1 MLQAANYKERT
12 MEVKHVLVVR
22 FRQMG
27 DAVLTTVLC
36 NTIRKTFP
44 DARIDYVLNDNL
56 ATLFEGHPSIDRII
70 TFTKEERH
78 NALTYIKKIW
88 RIMHETRYDVIIDKR
103 STFNTTPF
111 ALFSLH
117 TPIRVALKKPYTWLL
132 YNHRVDSVK
141 NTPMIDHILEHLKPL
156 ERICPVK
163 YDRQMTL
170 YVSEQEK
177 TEFRA
182 YLQKQGMDLNRPIAL
197 IGVTAKLENKT
208 WPKEKMTEVLK
219 RFIDNFPEVQLIF
232 NYAPG
237 KEEENARDIYQR
249 LGAPTSVFI
258 DVQARSSRQLAAMCD
273 AISLYFGNEGGA
285 RHIVHAM
292 QRPSL
297 VVCSPVANPQV
308 WIPKDDVPAVASP
321 HEEASVDYVW
331 QTLKE
336 FTNKHIQKSL

>member
-1 MLQAANYKERT
+1 
-12 MEVKHVLVVR
+12 MEVKNVLVVR
-22 FRQMG
+22 FRQLG
-27 DAVLTTVLC
+27 DAVLTTVIC

-56 ATLFEGHPSIDRII
+56 AALFEGHPSIDRII
-70 TFTKEERH
+70 TFTKDERH
-78 NALTYIKKIW
+78 DTMTYLKKVW

-132 YNHRVDSVK
+132 YNHRVGSVE
-141 NTPMIDHILEHLKPL
+141 NTPMIDHILEHLEPL
-156 ERICPVK
+156 ERICPVQ
-163 YDRQMTL
+163 YDRKMTL
-170 YVSEQEK
+170 WVSEQEK
-177 TEFRA
+177 EDFRT
-182 YLQKQGMDLNRPIAL
+182 YLQQQGMDLSRPIAL

-219 RFIDNFPEVQLIF
+219 RFIECFPEIQLIF

-249 LGAPTSVFI
+249 LGAPVSVFI

-273 AISLYFGNEGGA
+273 AINMYFGNEGGA

-292 QRPSL
+292 QKPSL

-308 WIPKDDVPAVASP
+308 WIPQDEVPAVAIRN
-321 HEEASVDYVW
+321 EEATVDHVW
-331 QTLKE
+331 QMLKE
-336 FTNKHIQKSL
+336 FTTKHIKTQL

>member
-1 MLQAANYKERT
+1 
-12 MEVKHVLVVR
+12 MEVKNVLVVQ
-22 FRQMG
+22 FRQLG

-36 NTIRKTFP
+36 NTIRKNFP
-44 DARIDYVLNDNL
+44 GARIDYVLNDNL
-56 ATLFEGHPSIDRII
+56 APLFEGHPSIDRII

-78 NALTYIKKIW
+78 DALTYMKNVW
-88 RIMHETRYDVIIDKR
+88 RIMHDTRYDVIIDKR

-132 YNHRVDSVK
+132 YNHRVGSVE

-156 ERICPVK
+156 ERLRALD

-170 YVSEQEK
+170 WVSPQEK
-177 TEFRA
+177 REFRA
-182 YLQKQGMDLNRPIAL
+182 YLEQQGMDLSRPVAL
-197 IGVTAKLENKT
+197 IGVTAKLEHKT
-208 WPKEKMTEVLK
+208 WPKEQMTEVLR
-219 RFIDNFPEVQLIF
+219 RFIDRFPEVQLIF

-237 KEEENARDIYQR
+237 KEEENARDIYDR
-249 LGAPTSVFI
+249 LGKPASVFI
-258 DVQARSSRQLAAMCD
+258 DVKARSSRQLAAMCD
-273 AISLYFGNEGGA
+273 AIDLYFGNEGGA

-308 WIPKDDVPAVASP
+308 WIPQDSIPAVAIRN
-321 HEEASVDYVW
+321 EEATVEHVW
-331 QTLKE
+331 QQLEQFTLKQL
-336 FTNKHIQKSL
+336 NKQS

>member
-1 MLQAANYKERT
+1 
-12 MEVKHVLVVR
+12 MEVKNVLVVR
-22 FRQMG
+22 FRQLG
-27 DAVLTTVLC
+27 DAVLTTVIC

-56 ATLFEGHPSIDRII
+56 AALFEGHPSIDRII

-78 NALTYIKKIW
+78 DTMKYLKKVW

-132 YNHRVDSVK
+132 YNHRVGSVE
-141 NTPMIDHILEHLKPL
+141 NTPMIDHILEHLEPL
-156 ERICPVK
+156 ERICPVQ
-163 YDRQMTL
+163 YDRKMTL
-170 YVSEQEK
+170 WVSEQEK
-177 TEFRA
+177 KDFRV
-182 YLQKQGMDLNRPIAL
+182 YLQEQGMDLSRPIAL

-219 RFIDNFPEVQLIF
+219 HFIEYFPEIQLIF

-249 LGAPTSVFI
+249 LGAPASVFI

-273 AISLYFGNEGGA
+273 AINLYFGNEGGA

-292 QRPSL
+292 QKPSL
-297 VVCSPVANPQV
+297 VVCSPFANPQV
-308 WIPKDDVPAVASP
+308 WIPQDEVPAVAIRN
-321 HEEASVDYVW
+321 EEATVDHVW
-331 QTLKE
+331 QMLKD
-336 FTNKHIQKSL
+336 FTTKQIKTQL

>member
-1 MLQAANYKERT
+1 
-12 MEVKHVLVVR
+12 MEVKNVLVVR
-22 FRQMG
+22 FRQLG

-36 NTIRKTFP
+36 NTIRKNFP
-44 DARIDYVLNDNL
+44 GARIDYVLNDNL
-56 ATLFEGHPSIDRII
+56 APLFEGHPSIDRII

-78 NALTYIKKIW
+78 DALTYLKKVW
-88 RIMHETRYDVIIDKR
+88 RIMHDTRYDVIIDKR

-132 YNHRVDSVK
+132 YNHRVGSVE

-156 ERICPVK
+156 ERLRALD

-170 YVSEQEK
+170 WVSPQEK
-177 TEFRA
+177 REFRA
-182 YLQKQGMDLNRPIAL
+182 YLEQQGMDLSRPVAL
-197 IGVTAKLENKT
+197 IGVTAKLEHKT
-208 WPKEKMTEVLK
+208 WPKEQMTEVLR
-219 RFIDNFPEVQLIF
+219 RFIDRFPEVQLIF

-237 KEEENARDIYQR
+237 KEEENARDIYDR
-249 LGAPTSVFI
+249 LGKPASVFI
-258 DVQARSSRQLAAMCD
+258 DVKARSSRQLAAMCD
-273 AISLYFGNEGGA
+273 AIDLYFGNEGGA

-308 WIPKDDVPAVASP
+308 WIPQDSIPAVAIRN
-321 HEEASVDYVW
+321 EEATVEHVW
-331 QTLKE
+331 QQLEQFTLKQL
-336 FTNKHIQKSL
+336 NKQS

>member
-1 MLQAANYKERT
+1 
-12 MEVKHVLVVR
+12 MEVKNVLVVR
-22 FRQMG
+22 FRQLG

-36 NTIRKTFP
+36 NTIRKNFP
-44 DARIDYVLNDNL
+44 GARIDYVLNDNL
-56 ATLFEGHPSIDRII
+56 APLFEGHPSIDRII

-78 NALTYIKKIW
+78 DALTYLKKVW
-88 RIMHETRYDVIIDKR
+88 RIMHDTRYDVIIDKR

-132 YNHRVDSVK
+132 YNHRVGSVE

-156 ERICPVK
+156 ERLRALD

-170 YVSEQEK
+170 WVSPQEK
-177 TEFRA
+177 ADFRA
-182 YLQKQGMDLNRPIAL
+182 YLQQQGMDLSRPVAL
-197 IGVTAKLENKT
+197 IGVTAKLEHKT
-208 WPKEKMTEVLK
+208 WPKEQMTEVLR
-219 RFIDNFPEVQLIF
+219 RFIDRFPEVQLIF

-237 KEEENARDIYQR
+237 KEEENARDIYDR
-249 LGAPTSVFI
+249 LGKPASVFI
-258 DVQARSSRQLAAMCD
+258 DVKARSSRQLAAMCD
-273 AISLYFGNEGGA
+273 AIDLYFGNEGGA

-308 WIPKDDVPAVASP
+308 WIPQDSIPAVAIRN
-321 HEEASVDYVW
+321 EEATVEHVW
-331 QTLKE
+331 QQLEQFTLKQL
-336 FTNKHIQKSL
+336 NKQS

>member
-1 MLQAANYKERT
+1 
-12 MEVKHVLVVR
+12 MEVKNVLVVR
-22 FRQMG
+22 FRQLG
-27 DAVLTTVLC
+27 DAVLTTVIC

-56 ATLFEGHPSIDRII
+56 AALFEGHPSIDRII

-78 NALTYIKKIW
+78 DTITYLKKVW

-117 TPIRVALKKPYTWLL
+117 TSIRVALKKPYTWLL
-132 YNHRVDSVK
+132 YNHRVGPVE

-156 ERICPVK
+156 ERICPVQ
-163 YDRQMTL
+163 YDRKMTL
-170 YVSEQEK
+170 WVSEQEK
-177 TEFRA
+177 KDFRT
-182 YLQKQGMDLNRPIAL
+182 YLQEQGMDLNRPIAL

-219 RFIDNFPEVQLIF
+219 HFIEYFPEIQLIF

-249 LGAPTSVFI
+249 LGAPASVFI

-273 AISLYFGNEGGA
+273 AINLYFGNEGGA

-292 QRPSL
+292 QKPSL
-297 VVCSPVANPQV
+297 VVCSPFANPQV
-308 WIPKDDVPAVASP
+308 WIPQDEVPAVAIRN
-321 HEEASVDYVW
+321 EKATVDHVW
-331 QTLKE
+331 QMLKD
-336 FTNKHIQKSL
+336 FTTKQIKTQL